1 MVRVFY
7 FNHKSWIS
15 SNSQKIKYL
24 GKSSPETP
32 ITTFCRQESCCFKAE
47 KKLDQNENFIESRE
61 SHQSQNL
68 DISCVSMSSLIF
80 SSEDEEQKP
89 KEPEKAK
96 ITEPRECNLLVR
108 TENVLNET
116 PIVIGANVGKIPR
129 IKRMKEGIT
138 KKTKSTTGGFLSL
151 FRNISFRKN
160 LKNFSPYINKE

>member
-1 MVRVFY
+1 ME
-7 FNHKSWIS
+7 
-15 SNSQKIKYL
+15 KIKYL

-32 ITTFCRQESCCFKAE
+32 ITTFCRQESCFKAE
-47 KKLDQNENFIESRE
+47 PKLDQNENFIE

-96 ITEPRECNLLVR
+96 LTEPRESNVLVR
-108 TENVLNET
+108 TDIVLNET
-116 PIVIGANVGKIPR
+116 PIVIGANAGKIPR

-138 KKTKSTTGGFLSL
+138 KKTKNSTGGFLSI

-160 LKNFSPYINKE
+160 LKNFSPYLNKE